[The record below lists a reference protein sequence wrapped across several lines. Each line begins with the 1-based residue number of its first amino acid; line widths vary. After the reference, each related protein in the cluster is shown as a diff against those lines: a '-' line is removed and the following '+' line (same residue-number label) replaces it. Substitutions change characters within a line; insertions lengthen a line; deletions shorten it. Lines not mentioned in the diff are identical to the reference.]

1 MKKWMRILTLSLAM
15 TMLLSV
21 TALASGENEKATIT
35 DNATGATATFDS
47 SNSEII
53 KVTFSSSSLV
63 AGNQYL
69 ILMVKGSE
77 GSYTI
82 DDKSILYID
91 QTEAVAG
98 VGEEDPSVSFQVYP
112 SSIQDSVILIAGVGV
127 NGAAG
132 PLVAAIVDAKYIL
145 GDVDGDGKITA
156 SDAAV
161 ILRTVA
167 GVESLTGS
175 QESAGNVDGDT
186 RITASDAA
194 KILRVV
200 AGLDTL
206 G

>member
-1 MKKWMRILTLSLAM
+1 MKKWMRILTLTLAM

-35 DNATGATATFDS
+35 DKATGATATFDS

-63 AGNQYL
+63 ANQYL

-145 GDVDGDGKITA
+145 GDVNGDGIVTSA
-156 SDAAV
+156 DAVMALRAV
-161 ILRTVA
+161 VGLEVLS
-167 GVESLTGS
+167 EKQML
-175 QESAGNVDGDT
+175 SANVDGQIAFT
-186 RITASDAA
+186 SADAV
-194 KILRVV
+194 KILRAVV
-200 AGLDTL
+200 GLENL
-206 G
+206 S